1 MRWSCLG
8 GSPRPAPTGGRN
20 SARNSAG
27 SVGAPEKPKGE
38 PLVTQRFDHCTA
50 AHKTDPGFGSDED
63 ENQDC
68 SLITDLKEDDVT
80 LYALFDGHG
89 HQGKAVAEMVKDC
102 TVEILGK
109 HLSDARSQEEMTA
122 AFAALDERVI
132 SCRGE
137 IAEAGCSAT
146 LVVYERSKR
155 SLIIS
160 NVGDTKAVLGAGRA
174 SAADALDARVVT
186 VDHLPSAPAEKSRI
200 VAAGGQVRA
209 TDDLQLGELGGQRV
223 WKGGSKQPGLPLSRS
238 LGDALAK
245 ECGVVSTPSVQQL
258 TLGPEDRCLVLAS
271 SGVWKVFTPQEVV
284 DLVAQES
291 AAAAAAEAVLAEAS
305 KRWEELWQG
314 APPPPPPP
322 PQPPP
327 PPGSRLAALPVEAP
341 RTHPAPPAAHAHH
354 YSSVLAQVKI
364 RPSPSS
370 YSPLA
375 DRRVCSA

>member
-160 NVGDTKAVLGAGRA
+160 NVGDTK
-174 SAADALDARVVT
+174 
-186 VDHLPSAPAEKSRI
+186 
-200 VAAGGQVRA
+200 
-209 TDDLQLGELGGQRV
+209 
-223 WKGGSKQPGLPLSRS
+223 
-238 LGDALAK
+238 
-245 ECGVVSTPSVQQL
+245 
-258 TLGPEDRCLVLAS
+258 
-271 SGVWKVFTPQEVV
+271 
-284 DLVAQES
+284 
-291 AAAAAAEAVLAEAS
+291 
-305 KRWEELWQG
+305 
-314 APPPPPPP
+314 
-322 PQPPP
+322 
-327 PPGSRLAALPVEAP
+327 
-341 RTHPAPPAAHAHH
+341 
-354 YSSVLAQVKI
+354 
-364 RPSPSS
+364 
-370 YSPLA
+370 
-375 DRRVCSA
+375 

>member
-8 GSPRPAPTGGRN
+8 GGPRPAPTGGRN

-327 PPGSRLAALPVEAP
+327 AP
-341 RTHPAPPAAHAHH
+341 RIEARRPA
-354 YSSVLAQVKI
+354 
-364 RPSPSS
+364 R
-370 YSPLA
+370 
-375 DRRVCSA
+375 